1 MVRKAEDDLYAL
13 AAKAGTEAEASTQAG
28 VSVGTIFLEPEPG
41 QRLINEKGDDPGF
54 ETRVRPPK
62 TSGRSRTQ
70 KADSGDAPAKKAVGR
85 PRGSSAER
93 SSQEISDALQQKA
106 DEFFA
111 VISIGLP
118 VTGTYGVEN
127 SEKSIKALM
136 AIAKRRPGLMKALM
150 RVADGADGLDLGRT
164 VLGLGVA
171 LQVDLGRIPADML
184 IARATGVTAVVEK
197 YFADDTSPQNENV
210 TTQVTHA
217 SPRFTPIS

>member
-13 AAKAGTEAEASTQAG
+13 AAKAGTEAEASTKAG
-28 VSVGTIFLEPEPG
+28 VSVGTIFLEPESG
-41 QRLINEKGDDPGF
+41 QRPINEKGDDPGF
-54 ETRVRPPK
+54 ETRVKPP
-62 TSGRSRTQ
+62 R
-70 KADSGDAPAKKAVGR
+70 GR
-85 PRGSSAER
+85 PRKTADTKPDEPKPRGRPSRTAVER
-93 SSQEISDALQQKA
+93 SSQEIADALQQKA

-184 IARATGVTAVVEK
+184 IARATGVTAIVEK
-197 YFADDTSPQNENV
+197 YFADNDGPQNENV

-217 SPRFTPIS
+217 SPRFTPVS